1 MKKSTCVRRRLAWM
15 TAAVMLLSTV
25 HAAAFSDT
33 AGHWAEETL
42 TAWQEQG
49 RIDGYSDGSFHPDAS
64 VTRAGF
70 VKMLNHALGFTAESD
85 ISFSDMKETD
95 WFYTEVA
102 RAAAAGYAQGSGGAF
117 RPNQAVTRAEAA
129 VMIARA
135 AGLAASVERADAFAD
150 AASIPAWAKG
160 GIGAAAKAGFMNG
173 YSDGAFHADNLITRA
188 QAVATLDRVLRSAQD
203 TVIEKSGTVLEN
215 ETVTG
220 DLIIAASVGEG
231 AVTLKNVTVL
241 GNLIVRGGASSVDLD
256 GVRVSGAVQLQKE
269 NVRLHLSGNTALDRV
284 EIAQPCRITRDG
296 GFQGTL
302 GTLVIDLAKTGRDVR
317 IEVPAE
323 RVEILSRANVVL
335 NTDVEQLILGEDAER
350 TQLEI
355 QRGATV
361 GRLTADAR
369 VKLTGSGRVSTLEVS
384 VSGVTVGSGL
394 TVKKTE
400 TENGAKAPSA
410 ASGGSSGGRSLKV
423 ITGAAPVA
431 VQVDYGTEADAA
443 LAALPATVTLNLR
456 DGSTVD
462 AVATA
467 WKWTEPVSNIL
478 TGTTAA
484 YTAEG
489 TFTVP
494 SGCTYSGTAVVRA
507 TVTVRPLKTGAF
519 TAALAAARAKQAGF
533 TEEIDAAGA
542 TDPDTIYVLPDGTAE
557 AAVTKDV
564 QFIWAGNAAYTALKA
579 AVTRAEPYANPEKF
593 GSQTACD
600 NLTAELT
607 AAVDGIGNLTVMTG
621 KNYTAAYVRAQIK
634 K

>member
-135 AGLAASVERADAFAD
+135 AGLVASVERADAFAD

-188 QAVATLDRVLRSAQD
+188 QAVVTLDRVLRSAQD

-284 EIAQPCRITRDG
+284 EIAQSCRITRDG

-302 GTLVIDLAKTGRDVR
+302 GHAGHRPCQDW
-317 IEVPAE
+317 
-323 RVEILSRANVVL
+323 
-335 NTDVEQLILGEDAER
+335 Q
-350 TQLEI
+350 
-355 QRGATV
+355 
-361 GRLTADAR
+361 
-369 VKLTGSGRVSTLEVS
+369 
-384 VSGVTVGSGL
+384 
-394 TVKKTE
+394 
-400 TENGAKAPSA
+400 
-410 ASGGSSGGRSLKV
+410 
-423 ITGAAPVA
+423 
-431 VQVDYGTEADAA
+431 
-443 LAALPATVTLNLR
+443 
-456 DGSTVD
+456 
-462 AVATA
+462 
-467 WKWTEPVSNIL
+467 
-478 TGTTAA
+478 
-484 YTAEG
+484 
-489 TFTVP
+489 
-494 SGCTYSGTAVVRA
+494 GCS
-507 TVTVRPLKTGAF
+507 
-519 TAALAAARAKQAGF
+519 
-533 TEEIDAAGA
+533 D
-542 TDPDTIYVLPDGTAE
+542 
-557 AAVTKDV
+557 
-564 QFIWAGNAAYTALKA
+564 
-579 AVTRAEPYANPEKF
+579 
-593 GSQTACD
+593 
-600 NLTAELT
+600 
-607 AAVDGIGNLTVMTG
+607 
-621 KNYTAAYVRAQIK
+621 
-634 K
+634 

>member
-117 RPNQAVTRAEAA
+117 RPNQAVTRA
-129 VMIARA
+129 
-135 AGLAASVERADAFAD
+135 
-150 AASIPAWAKG
+150 
-160 GIGAAAKAGFMNG
+160 
-173 YSDGAFHADNLITRA
+173 
-188 QAVATLDRVLRSAQD
+188 QAVVTLDRVLRSAQD
-203 TVIEKSGTVLEN
+203 TVVEKSGTVLEN

-241 GNLIVRGGASSVDLD
+241 GNLIVRGGASSVELD
-256 GVRVSGAVQLQKE
+256 GVRVSGAVQLQKK

-296 GFQGTL
+296 GCQGTL

-317 IEVPAE
+317 IEVPAD

-394 TVKKTE
+394 TVQKTE
-400 TENGAKAPSA
+400 TENGAKAPST
-410 ASGGSSGGRSLKV
+410 ASGGSAGKAGRIHRGNRCGRGNRSGHDLCPAGWNRGSCRHQGRTVHLGGKCGVHGPESGRHQGGALRQSRKV
-423 ITGAAPVA
+423 
-431 VQVDYGTEADAA
+431 
-443 LAALPATVTLNLR
+443 R
-456 DGSTVD
+456 
-462 AVATA
+462 
-467 WKWTEPVSNIL
+467 
-478 TGTTAA
+478 
-484 YTAEG
+484 
-489 TFTVP
+489 
-494 SGCTYSGTAVVRA
+494 
-507 TVTVRPLKTGAF
+507 
-519 TAALAAARAKQAGF
+519 
-533 TEEIDAAGA
+533 
-542 TDPDTIYVLPDGTAE
+542 LPDG
-557 AAVTKDV
+557 
-564 QFIWAGNAAYTALKA
+564 
-579 AVTRAEPYANPEKF
+579 
-593 GSQTACD
+593 
-600 NLTAELT
+600 
-607 AAVDGIGNLTVMTG
+607 
-621 KNYTAAYVRAQIK
+621 VR
-634 K
+634 